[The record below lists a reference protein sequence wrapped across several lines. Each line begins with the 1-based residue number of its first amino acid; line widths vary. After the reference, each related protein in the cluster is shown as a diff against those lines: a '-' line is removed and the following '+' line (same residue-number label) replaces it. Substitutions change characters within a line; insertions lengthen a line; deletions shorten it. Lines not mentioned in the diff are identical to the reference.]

1 MAIPHAPATSPH
13 DAAGALVAAVARSP
27 WAPRMLRWLA
37 YLVPVAL
44 TSGAAMRAVQLW
56 REVERARSL
65 SAQGRAFERRVSPA
79 RARILVLGDS
89 TGVGIGA
96 SCPED
101 SIAGLLAAE
110 LPDVDIVNVS
120 RSGARV
126 ADALAQARD
135 CRARELHFE
144 LALLHV
150 GGNDVIRATPAAKLG
165 ADSRMLLAELAA
177 IADQTVWLGP
187 PDVGWCR
194 LSAAALGGRWTAAA
208 AAAARP
214 PRPLC
219 SVMYETCRARR
230 RAQVA
235 APSSMPSPSA
245 STGCGALTT
254 GAVHFAFGPACSRAA
269 RHYRYGSP
277 RSAGLRSASATAW
290 PTEDAASRAPEHRM
304 PARGGTVVI
313 VHLVDGTRSCSSAT
327 SFALRRCTRACDRP
341 LGAVARALSR
351 CCRDPR
357 CARREPVASH
367 RPRGGVDSHGCGLS
381 YQDRAASSPPPAGA
395 VPSARK
401 KTRSAGD
408 GRRRCR

>member
-187 PDVGWCR
+187 PDVGLVPLFPPPLSWLLR
-194 LSAAALGGRWTAAA
+194 LRTRRAAA
-208 AAAARP
+208 AFAACAAAQG
-214 PRPLC
+214 
-219 SVMYETCRARR
+219 VTF
-230 RAQVA
+230 VDF
-235 APSSMPSPSA
+235 SSGEHRLRFSA
-245 STGCGALTT
+245 TP
-254 GAVHFAFGPACSRAA
+254 VHFAVDRLHPSSDT
-269 RHYRYGSP
+269 YRYGYASI
-277 RSAGLRSASATAW
+277 RRLLRVFDGMAT
-290 PTEDAASRAPEHRM
+290 
-304 PARGGTVVI
+304 
-313 VHLVDGTRSCSSAT
+313 
-327 SFALRRCTRACDRP
+327 
-341 LGAVARALSR
+341 
-351 CCRDPR
+351 
-357 CARREPVASH
+357 
-367 RPRGGVDSHGCGLS
+367 
-381 YQDRAASSPPPAGA
+381 
-395 VPSARK
+395 
-401 KTRSAGD
+401 
-408 GRRRCR
+408 